1 MNEKNKWIEKWK
13 YHLAGMALYGAFMD
27 ENDGPLAK
35 AAKSWDIGK
44 RVEDL
49 LARMWADANPITP
62 TPPAAPTTPPTTGG
76 RR

>member
-13 YHLAGMALYGAFMD
+13 FHIAGLALYGAFMD

-35 AAKSWDIGK
+35 AQKSWDIGK
-44 RVEDL
+44 RVEEL

-62 TPPAAPTTPPTTGG
+62 TTAPTTPPATGG